1 MAQWKFQIISNRPGF
16 IGKGRLMDS
25 VCDAVAD
32 EVNDALRY
40 PFKFHKVNK
49 IVLCLGE
56 GPIKEADYVE
66 QLGVGL
72 KQWREFDL
80 DWYRQQDSSGKIDA
94 LRTVV
99 RDTFDWLESTFN
111 DAKFVAIARR
121 NLSWAQVPR
130 SPSLERALE
139 G

>member
-1 MAQWKFQIISNRPGF
+1 
-16 IGKGRLMDS
+16 MDS

-94 LRTVV
+94 LRIVV

-111 DAKFVAIARR
+111 DAQFVAIARR

-130 SPSLERALE
+130 GPSLERALE
-139 G
+139 A